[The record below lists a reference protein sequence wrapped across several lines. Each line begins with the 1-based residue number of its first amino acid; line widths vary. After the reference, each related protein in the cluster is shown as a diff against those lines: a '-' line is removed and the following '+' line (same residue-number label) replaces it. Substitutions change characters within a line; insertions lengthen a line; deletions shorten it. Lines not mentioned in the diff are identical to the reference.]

1 MYSKYVKIVI
11 EKVKTLKKIL
21 LKAVNC
27 AILNILLLQKTVC
40 PFGPSNYETNVWLS
54 SGTGGIR
61 PVDKLPVS
69 GLHSKPWAMYHV
81 D

>member
-1 MYSKYVKIVI
+1 MLI
-11 EKVKTLKKIL
+11 EKGKTLKKIL
-21 LKAVNC
+21 LKAVYC
-27 AILNILLLQKTVC
+27 TILNILLLHKTFC
-40 PFGPSNYETNVWLS
+40 PFGPSNYGTNVWLS

-69 GLHSKPWAMYHV
+69 GLHSKPWAMHHV